1 MKEYMVCDIAY
12 SYGISLC
19 KARRYTEEEK
29 KGCAD
34 WFKERAF
41 SLISDA
47 PNIELRYISWDDVYK
62 ILNERKDDGS
72 FPGCSNSVYIISQD
86 EWNAL
91 IELNER
97 KKKEKEKRE
106 TEEAID
112 ECKKII
118 DRCEKQEKLYT
129 KEEAA
134 QKRRAYNR
142 LYNEGGEGYVP
153 HFYTIDEYE
162 WNKTKLNELL
172 KNNC

>member
-1 MKEYMVCDIAY
+1 MKEYMVCEIAY
-12 SYGISLC
+12 SYGISLR

-41 SLISDA
+41 SLISDS
-47 PNIELRYISWDDVYK
+47 PNIKLGYISWDDVYK
-62 ILNERKDDGS
+62 ILHERKDDGS

-91 IELNER
+91 LELDDQKR
-97 KKKEKEKRE
+97 IEKEKRE
-106 TEEAID
+106 TEESIN
-112 ECKKII
+112 ECRKII
-118 DRCEKQEKLYT
+118 ERCEKQEKLYT

-162 WNKTKLNELL
+162 WNKARLNELQ
-172 KNNC
+172 KK